1 MESLISKIENLKF
14 IASYSSC
21 EKLDDL
27 INLNSNLISI
37 EEQLDRF
44 DLFLENEYEALNG
57 KTRLLESL
65 NAQNQ
70 KLNLLVNRLARE
82 NNTEPEPKQPTETP
96 KEINKP
102 QKPKESIK
110 AIKEISIEEFQSL
123 SSYIGK
129 QNLTSWKNV
138 TG

>member
-14 IASYSSC
+14 IASYSSI

-70 KLNLLVNRLARE
+70 KLNLLVNRLARD
-82 NNTEPEPKQPTETP
+82 NNTEPEPKQSTETP

-102 QKPKESIK
+102 QKSKESPK
-110 AIKEISIEEFQSL
+110 AIKAISIEEFQSL